1 MFDSILQ
8 DISSRFGISIDRA
21 KQLLGMLIALIF
33 NEKRGGAAGFV
44 DLFRSRGLGDAMTSW
59 IGTGPNQP
67 ISASQLESVMGSD
80 LLGSIASR
88 AGVDHN
94 IAGAALAAMLPEV
107 FHNLTEDGQIPT
119 GSGIPDR
126 LLGYADS
133 VGDFITDLGAG
144 VLGLGAAAVGGVAHA
159 ADKVG
164 DSFGNSGRATAR
176 VSDRAVVN
184 GSDTSHDIARASSG
198 GIGKY
203 LPWILLAGIVLLGL
217 FALNQCKKAP
227 DSAMPVATETAPV
240 AETAMPAATQNA
252 EFGFSNADGV
262 ANVNG
267 TLTSEA
273 EKTTLMDA
281 LKAAFGAE
289 NVKGDITVDTATAPA
304 AWLEKLTAILPD
316 FKARGLKFDFDGNT
330 LKFDTSAMS
339 DADRAALMEKLNGAF
354 DGVTITGL
362 DKGSDALAALKD
374 GFSAD
379 DLVKALSM
387 MNIQF
392 KTGSAD
398 ISAASLILVKNAAEY
413 IKKAPAGSKI
423 EVAGHTD
430 NVGNADSNMKLSDA
444 RAHSV
449 MAKLKE
455 FGVADGVLS
464 AKGYGDTKPVADN
477 GTDAGKAQNRRI
489 EYTIV
494 Q

>member
-1 MFDSILQ
+1 MFDAILQ

-44 DLFRSRGLGDAMTSW
+44 DLFRSRGLGDAVSSW
-59 IGTGPNQP
+59 IGSGPNQP
-67 ISASQLESVMGSD
+67 ISATQLESALGSD
-80 LLGSIASR
+80 LIGSIASR
-88 AGVDHN
+88 AGVDHH
-94 IAGAALAAMLPEV
+94 IAGSALAAMLPDV
-107 FHNLTEDGQIPT
+107 FHNLTENGQVPT
-119 GSGIPDR
+119 GASIPDR
-126 LLGYADS
+126 LLGYVDS
-133 VGDFITDLGAG
+133 VGDFMKDLGAG

-164 DSFGNSGRATAR
+164 DTLGDAGRATAR
-176 VSDRAVVN
+176 VADRAMDNTV
-184 GSDTSHDIARASSG
+184 DAARDIAKGTGS
-198 GIGKY
+198 GIGKL

-227 DSAMPVATETAPV
+227 APTVPTEAAPV
-240 AETAMPAATQNA
+240 AEAPAPAAATANPT
-252 EFGFSNADGV
+252 FGFNNADGV
-262 ANVNG
+262 VNING
-267 TLTSEA
+267 TLASDA
-273 EKTTLMDA
+273 EKTSLLDK
-281 LKAAFGAE
+281 LKAVFGAD
-289 NVKGDITVDTATAPA
+289 NVKGDITVDAATAPA
-304 AWLEKLTAILPD
+304 GWLDKLVAILPD
-316 FKARGLKFDFDGNT
+316 FNAKGLKFDFDGNM

-339 DADRAALMEKLNGAF
+339 DADRNALMEKLNGAF

-362 DKGSDALAALKD
+362 DKGADALAALKD

-398 ISAASLILVKNAAEY
+398 ISAASMVLVKNAAEY
-413 IKKAPAGSKI
+413 IKKAPAGTKI
-423 EVAGHTD
+423 EVGGHTD
-430 NVGNADSNMKLSDA
+430 NVGNADANMKLSDA
-444 RAHSV
+444 RANSV

-455 FGVADGVLS
+455 FGVADGVLT

-477 GTDAGKAQNRRI
+477 ATDAGKAQNRRI
-489 EYTIV
+489 EYTIA